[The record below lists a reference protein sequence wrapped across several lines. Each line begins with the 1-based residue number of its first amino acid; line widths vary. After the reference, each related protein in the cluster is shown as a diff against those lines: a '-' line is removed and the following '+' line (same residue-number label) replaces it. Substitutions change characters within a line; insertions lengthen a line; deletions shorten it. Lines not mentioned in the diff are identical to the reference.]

1 MCHQNSC
8 VHFSAEEAVAAEE
21 SLLIYCKPVELY
33 NILQCRA
40 LQNPS
45 FLQRCLRYKIQA
57 RRKQRLQMTISLSG
71 TIKDGMQAKD
81 LLPVYILMAKPVS
94 DTEVAAGKQHSEVY
108 RLNRACKLSS
118 FTEFEG
124 WRRAEANFILP
135 EMNKLSLDVKAGK
148 LTILLVSCGTIL
160 SISHQVSWRLDIS
173 STSAWEKKMVSLMSC
188 RCDIL
193 NIVPLNLKALNK
205 TRILSPLNDPIH
217 DINKNSK
224 EKMKDDHFA

>member
-1 MCHQNSC
+1 
-8 VHFSAEEAVAAEE
+8 
-21 SLLIYCKPVELY
+21 
-33 NILQCRA
+33 
-40 LQNPS
+40 
-45 FLQRCLRYKIQA
+45 
-57 RRKQRLQMTISLSG
+57 MTISLSG
-71 TIKDGMQAKD
+71 AIKDGMQAKD
-81 LLPVYILMAKPVS
+81 LLPVYVLMAKPVS

-148 LTILLVSCGTIL
+148 LTILLVKQEIL
-160 SISHQVSWRLDIS
+160 SVKNEIKSIRWTRPRTNPNVLRVSLRLDIS
-173 STSAWEKKMVSLMSC
+173 STSALEKKMVSLMSC